1 MWTHDHCGPW
11 SEERKKGTICRG
23 EWGLRPFLKT
33 TNEME
38 WYGVLNHCIF
48 GISSGINGETC
59 TRGFHIFHQ
68 QRAQQERGQHVPWA
82 RLGVSGGI
90 SPWKFASTFWIQRLV
105 PGKGQCHILSVRPE
119 LIPCRDGR
127 YEENQAGIPKQRY
140 AAIWYTN
147 KKCKFRLY
155 LLVKCSIHLL
165 LMRTIRDMTQLWRSF
180 GYQSI
185 TARLYSLPS
194 VVTTPGKPRKSSKK
208 SRRKERCST
217 KNRIS
222 TEDWSRISKC
232 CRYLS
237 YMCYMM

>member
-1 MWTHDHCGPW
+1 M
-11 SEERKKGTICRG
+11 ERTVDLRSWCCQWAQFEKEGTQN
-23 EWGLRPFLKT
+23 LPKT
-33 TNEME
+33 LAVSLAASCTA
-38 WYGVLNHCIF
+38 
-48 GISSGINGETC
+48 C

-68 QRAQQERGQHVPWA
+68 QRAQQERGQYIPW
-82 RLGVSGGI
+82 LVLVS
-90 SPWKFASTFWIQRLV
+90 PVAFHMKFGSTFWIQRLV

-165 LMRTIRDMTQLWRSF
+165 LMVQSEIWHKLWRSF

-194 VVTTPGKPRKSSKK
+194 VVTTPGKPRKISKK
-208 SRRKERCST
+208 SRKKERCST
-217 KNRIS
+217 KNGIS
-222 TEDWSRISKC
+222 TEDWSWISKC

-237 YMCYMM
+237 FMCYVLLYDVKKMSSY